1 MRFLMTLLMS
11 NYKKFQNNLRCICN
25 VLVNFEVIDDIE
37 CDWGI
42 HTVVQCPNCEALFSI
57 DKQCPAFEDVSKLSK
72 INPNL
77 YSSTERSNYL
87 TNSHPN

>member
-1 MRFLMTLLMS
+1 MTLLMS
-11 NYKKFQNNLRCICN
+11 NHEKFQNNLLCTCN
-25 VLVNFEVIDDIE
+25 TLVKFEIIDDVE

-42 HTVVQCPNCEALFSI
+42 HVVVQCPNCEELFSI
-57 DKQCPAFEDVSKLSK
+57 DRQCTAFADVTKLLK

-77 YSSTERSNYL
+77 YSNMDRSNYL